1 MTLFPTLQLNES
13 RGWTKGTPYWLIKR
27 KRPES
32 MEANI
37 FTFKEETE
45 IWNRDS
51 VAQFYKHSKG
61 PSLTASHLVALVVV
75 CKKLG
80 HPVNFTKNLHKHFGL
95 I

>member
-45 IWNRDS
+45 I
-51 VAQFYKHSKG
+51 
-61 PSLTASHLVALVVV
+61 
-75 CKKLG
+75 
-80 HPVNFTKNLHKHFGL
+80 
-95 I
+95 